1 MHPFFLIMIKARNK
15 ILSMKVRLIGAGAVG
30 VVVAAKLNYVSDFA
44 LIAKGERK
52 DKYEHGIFL
61 NGERIDFKVLSPD
74 EADKA
79 DLLIIAVKNFQLEGI
94 LDDIAPFVGDDTAII
109 SLLNGIDAERILCE
123 RFGSEKVLYAF
134 ITDLSSNHSGVET
147 VCFSNSGTIIFGEK
161 DNSATSRMEKIT
173 NLFQEA
179 GQRFVVPKDIM
190 HEKWWKFMLNTCYNT
205 LSAILDAD
213 YCAMCDNTSFVRAV
227 RLVAKEVQI
236 VAKAEG
242 ISITQDDIE
251 EMIRRVGALT
261 DHGKTSMLQDVQAA
275 RETENRYFAGAV
287 SRLGKKHG
295 IATPFVDFSSILLEA
310 RRHVVEK
317 Y

>member
-1 MHPFFLIMIKARNK
+1 
-15 ILSMKVRLIGAGAVG
+15 MKVRLIGAGAVG
-30 VVVAAKLNYVSDFA
+30 VVVAAKLNCVCDFA

-52 DKYEHGIFL
+52 EKYGRGIFL
-61 NGERIDFKVLSPD
+61 NGKKIDFKVMSPD

-79 DLLIIAVKNFQLEGI
+79 DLLIVAVKNFQLEDV
-94 LDDIAPFVGDDTAII
+94 LDDMAPFVGEGTSII
-109 SLLNGIDAERILCE
+109 SLLNGIDAERIL
-123 RFGSEKVLYAF
+123 SEKFGPDSVLYSF

-147 VCFSNSGTIIFGEK
+147 VCFSNGGTIIFGEK
-161 DNSATSRMEKIT
+161 DNSVSTRVSAISS
-173 NLFQEA
+173 LFEQA
-179 GQRFVVPKDIM
+179 GQRFVVPSDIM

-213 YCAMCDNTSFVRAV
+213 YAAMCDNQSFIRAV
-227 RLVAKEVQI
+227 RLVAKEVQT
-236 VAKAEG
+236 VARAEG
-242 ISITQDDIE
+242 IDMRQDDIE

-261 DHGKTSMLQDVQAA
+261 DHGKTSMLQDVQAM

>member
-1 MHPFFLIMIKARNK
+1 MMDARNR
-15 ILSMKVRLIGAGAVG
+15 ILPMKVRLIGAGAVG
-30 VVVAAKLNYVSDFA
+30 VVVAAKLNDVSDFA

-52 DKYEHGIFL
+52 EKYDRGIFL
-61 NGERIDFKVLSPD
+61 NGRKIDFRVMSPD

-79 DLLIIAVKNFQLEGI
+79 DLLIVAVKNFQLEDV
-94 LDDIAPFVGDDTAII
+94 LDDIAPFVGDGTSLM
-109 SLLNGIDAERILCE
+109 SLLNGIDAERILSD
-123 RFGSEKVLYAF
+123 RFGPDRVLYSF

-147 VCFSNSGTIIFGEK
+147 VCFSNGGTIIFGEK
-161 DNSATSRMEKIT
+161 DNSVSTRVHEISRLFEK
-173 NLFQEA
+173 A
-179 GQRFVVPKDIM
+179 GQRFAVPADIM

-213 YCAMCDNTSFVRAV
+213 YAAMCDNTSFVRAV
-227 RLVAKEVQI
+227 RLVAKEVQT
-236 VAKAEG
+236 VARAEG

-251 EMIRRVGALT
+251 EMISRVGALT
-261 DHGKTSMLQDVQAA
+261 DHGKTSMLQDVQAS
-275 RETENRYFAGAV
+275 RETENRYFAGSVA
-287 SRLGKKHG
+287 RLGKKHG